1 MSDVLQQLIEKRNSA
16 KQARDAVVNQL
27 AAQDGYIQ
35 ALDEMIALLT
45 QDASSTPEMPHE
57 TEA

>member
-16 KQARDAVVNQL
+16 KQTRDAIVHQL

-35 ALDEMIALLT
+35 ALDETIALLT
-45 QDASSTPEMPHE
+45 PDASLPETPHK